1 MVALSDKQERF
12 CEEYIIDLNV
22 FAAMVR
28 AGYSENYANARG
40 YEMLGNVGIQ
50 SKITELKKARS
61 ERTKINADWVLSH
74 LVNQVESNVLDA
86 FATVN
91 KESFTIEDLKALPRE
106 TQMCIKK
113 VKQNK
118 DGIEIQFEDKQKAL
132 EMISR
137 HIGFF
142 EKDNEQSKTKI
153 EFKGFNFLPGDSNA
167 TDTEKGTE

>member
-1 MVALSDKQERF
+1 
-12 CEEYIIDLNV
+12 
-22 FAAMVR
+22 
-28 AGYSENYANARG
+28 
-40 YEMLGNVGIQ
+40 MLGNVGIQ
-50 SKITELKKARS
+50 SRVTELKKARS
-61 ERTKINADWVLSH
+61 ERTEINADWVLSR

-91 KESFTIEDLKALPRE
+91 KESFTIENLKALPIE

-142 EKDNEQSKTKI
+142 EKDNDRNINLNVPIEKWLEQ
-153 EFKGFNFLPGDSNA
+153 N
-167 TDTEKGTE
+167 TE